1 MLMEMLRWK
10 VRKAS
15 VQVGATVIEAGETV
29 AETAIDVTH
38 AVIGT
43 RPMLKTTV
51 ALEGTSTVE
60 VGALAPDQDRLMVT
74 DTTDP
79 VAIDLAV
86 MTMIGFE
93 IGALAVTAMLSE
105 SVLLAPSAN
114 LLHLSP
120 QKTSV
125 IEGPSSCNSWL
136 LD

>member
-1 MLMEMLRWK
+1 MQAD
-10 VRKAS
+10 VR
-15 VQVGATVIEAGETV
+15 VIEAGETV
-29 AETAIDVTH
+29 AVTVIDVTH

-43 RPMLKTTV
+43 RPMLKTTE
-51 ALEGTSTVE
+51 ALEETSTVE

-74 DTTDP
+74 DTTDL

-93 IGALAVTAMLSE
+93 TEALAVTAMLSE

-114 LLHLSP
+114 LLHPSP
-120 QKTSV
+120 QKTSE
-125 IEGPSSCNSWL
+125 IEGLSSCNSWL